1 LNSLQQHLLQHV
13 GYKYNFFSY
22 EAAAAK
28 RLQAKNECC
37 TCRS

>member
-1 LNSLQQHLLQHV
+1 MLQQL
-13 GYKYNFFSY
+13 GYKHIFFSY

-37 TCRS
+37 TSPS